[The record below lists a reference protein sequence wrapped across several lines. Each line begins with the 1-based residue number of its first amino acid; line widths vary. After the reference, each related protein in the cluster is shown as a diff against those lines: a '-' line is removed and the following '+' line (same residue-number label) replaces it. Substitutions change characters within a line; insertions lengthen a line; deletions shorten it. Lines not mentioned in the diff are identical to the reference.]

1 VPALGTRKDAGKA
14 AAKAGRRVDG
24 PASRGRLPVDR
35 ARRAVAATQ
44 EALGVH
50 SSRRAV
56 ILAVVVCALA
66 LSLAVPLRNYVAQR
80 QELTTVLAENDRV
93 AAQVEEL
100 TRRRGQLSSPDE
112 VAAQARSRLG
122 YVLPGET
129 PYVVQLPGDDAGAQR
144 TPGPE
149 SGGSWYERLWRQVK
163 GDEQPGT
170 AP

>member
-1 VPALGTRKDAGKA
+1 M
-14 AAKAGRRVDG
+14 
-24 PASRGRLPVDR
+24 
-35 ARRAVAATQ
+35 
-44 EALGVH
+44 H
-50 SSRRAV
+50 STRRAV

-66 LSLAVPLRNYVAQR
+66 LSLAVPLRNYVVQR
-80 QELTTVLAENDRV
+80 KELSTVLAENDRL

-100 TRRRGQLSSPDE
+100 TRRRGQLSSAGE

-129 PYVVQLPGDDAGAQR
+129 PYIVQLPGDDSGVQR

-149 SGGSWYERLWRQVK
+149 SGGPWYERLWRQVK
-163 GDEQPGT
+163 GTGQPGT